1 MAERLVTLRSKLAPV
16 YGPLLSELFDRPE
29 VVETRATCDTCAM
42 CNHGQVAPVEM
53 DYFKPDLKCCT
64 YYPGLSNYLVGA
76 ILADTSEEL
85 AEGRRRLR
93 AKIASRI
100 GVTPNVVAAPRKYN
114 VIYAAARGAGFFGRS
129 KNMLC
134 PYFDEENDGRCT
146 VWRYR
151 EAVCSTYFCK
161 YTAGKPGWQFWD
173 TMKGYL
179 SHVERSL
186 AHYATVTVDK
196 NMSEPQLER
205 FALTA
210 EDIEDRAPKDEDYAF
225 YWGKGKWVGREEEFY
240 IACYERVRAL
250 QRGEFEKNVDDTP
263 DGRGL
268 LAKLEAKYDE
278 ITKTGLPPILVR
290 ASNLK
295 KRDAGENVVVTT
307 YNPFDAFSMEKEL
320 FDVLEMFRPD
330 QTVEE
335 NLARLD
341 KEKDVQLAPELLQY
355 LFIHGVLAAPEKPKP
370 ADAANPASTAAAAVA
385 VAPAPV
391 PAPKPA
397 KRHEGRAGAKPKPK
411 PKPKKR

>member
-1 MAERLVTLRSKLAPV
+1 
-16 YGPLLSELFDRPE
+16 
-29 VVETRATCDTCAM
+29 
-42 CNHGQVAPVEM
+42 
-53 DYFKPDLKCCT
+53 
-64 YYPGLSNYLVGA
+64 
-76 ILADTSEEL
+76 
-85 AEGRRRLR
+85 
-93 AKIASRI
+93 
-100 GVTPNVVAAPRKYN
+100 
-114 VIYAAARGAGFFGRS
+114 
-129 KNMLC
+129 
-134 PYFDEENDGRCT
+134 
-146 VWRYR
+146 
-151 EAVCSTYFCK
+151 
-161 YTAGKPGWQFWD
+161 
-173 TMKGYL
+173 
-179 SHVERSL
+179 
-186 AHYATVTVDK
+186 
-196 NMSEPQLER
+196 MSEPQLER